1 MSKLKKLSLTSW
13 ILLSLV
19 AGIVFGI
26 VINLIMASGVDASF
40 KSMIDAYLING
51 VFELFGQ
58 IFIKSIK
65 MLVVPLVL
73 ISLIC
78 GVTGIG
84 DMSKLGRVGGKALV
98 FYLSTTAVAI
108 TFALLIAQ
116 IIDPGE
122 GITIPTNTDNFSAGE
137 APGILEVLLN
147 IIPSNPFESMMKGEM
162 LQVIFFALLVGI
174 SIASLGKRALTLLK
188 FFDELNEVVMKM
200 VTIVMLVAPIGVFC
214 LVANVTAKL
223 GFDIL
228 INLFIYIL
236 TVLLVLLVHF
246 FVTYGGIFTVFT
258 RLNFFTFI
266 KKMYSAMLVAFSTSS
281 SNATIPV
288 TMTALTNKMGA
299 SKGVSS
305 FTVPFGAT
313 INMDGTAIMQGV
325 AVVFISQIYGIDISL
340 TGYLMVIL
348 TATLASI
355 GTAGVPGVGM
365 ITLSMVLVQAGL
377 PVEAI
382 SIIFGIDRILDM
394 SRTVVNVCGD
404 ATATMV
410 IAKSEGE
417 LNEDIFNDPNADA
430 DLDPDSVWEDIEEKV
445 HETHEFYE
453 KK

>member
-40 KSMIDAYLING
+40 KTMIDAYLING

-137 APGILEVLLN
+137 PPGILQVLLN

-200 VTIVMLVAPIGVFC
+200 VTIVMLVAPIGVFA

-258 RLNFFTFI
+258 RLNFFKFI

>member
-26 VINLIMASGVDASF
+26 AINLIVNSGVDPSF
-40 KSMIDAYLING
+40 KAFIDSYLING

-98 FYLSTTAVAI
+98 FYLSTTAIAI

-122 GITIPTNTDNFSAGE
+122 GISITANTDGFSAGE
-137 APGILEVLLN
+137 PPGLLQVLLN

-174 SIASLGKRALTLLK
+174 SIASLGKKALTLLK
-188 FFDELNEVVMKM
+188 FFDELNEVIMKM
-200 VTIVMLVAPIGVFC
+200 VTLVMLVAPVGVFC

-228 INLFIYIL
+228 VNLFIYIL

-246 FVTYGGIFTVFT
+246 FVTYGGLFTLLT
-258 RLNFFTFI
+258 RLNFITFI

-288 TMTALTNKMGA
+288 TMSALTNKMGA

-404 ATATMV
+404 ATATMI

-417 LNEDIFNDPNADA
+417 LKEEVFNDPNADA
-430 DLDPDSVWEDIEEKV
+430 DLDPDTVWEDIEEKI
-445 HETHEFYE
+445 HETHELYE
-453 KK
+453 KN

>member
-1 MSKLKKLSLTSW
+1 
-13 ILLSLV
+13 
-19 AGIVFGI
+19 
-26 VINLIMASGVDASF
+26 
-40 KSMIDAYLING
+40 
-51 VFELFGQ
+51 
-58 IFIKSIK
+58 
-65 MLVVPLVL
+65 
-73 ISLIC
+73 
-78 GVTGIG
+78 
-84 DMSKLGRVGGKALV
+84 
-98 FYLSTTAVAI
+98 
-108 TFALLIAQ
+108 
-116 IIDPGE
+116 
-122 GITIPTNTDNFSAGE
+122 
-137 APGILEVLLN
+137 
-147 IIPSNPFESMMKGEM
+147 
-162 LQVIFFALLVGI
+162 
-174 SIASLGKRALTLLK
+174 
-188 FFDELNEVVMKM
+188 
-200 VTIVMLVAPIGVFC
+200 
-214 LVANVTAKL
+214 
-223 GFDIL
+223 
-228 INLFIYIL
+228 
-236 TVLLVLLVHF
+236 
-246 FVTYGGIFTVFT
+246 
-258 RLNFFTFI
+258 
-266 KKMYSAMLVAFSTSS
+266 MLVAFSTSS

>member
-26 VINLIMASGVDASF
+26 VINLILASGVDASF
-40 KSMIDAYLING
+40 KTMIDAYLING

-58 IFIKSIK
+58 VFIKSIK

-73 ISLIC
+73 VSLIC

-84 DMSKLGRVGGKALV
+84 DMSKLGRVGGKALL

-108 TFALLIAQ
+108 SFALVIAQ

-137 APGILEVLLN
+137 PPGILEVLLN

-200 VTIVMLVAPIGVFC
+200 VTIVMLVAPVGVFC

-258 RLNFFTFI
+258 RLSFIKFI

-325 AVVFISQIYGIDISL
+325 AVVFISQIYGIDISMM
-340 TGYLMVIL
+340 GYLMVIL

-417 LNEDIFNDPNADA
+417 LNEDVFNDPNADK
-430 DLDPDSVWEDIEEKV
+430 DLDPDTVWEDIEEKV
-445 HETHEFYE
+445 HESHEVYD

>member
-13 ILLSLV
+13 ILLSLI

-26 VINLIMASGVDASF
+26 SLNLILNSSVDASF
-40 KSMIDAYLING
+40 KTFIDSYMING

-58 IFIKSIK
+58 LFIKSIK

-84 DMSKLGRVGGKALV
+84 DISKLGRVGGKALV
-98 FYLSTTAVAI
+98 FYLLTTAVAI
-108 TFALLIAQ
+108 SFALLIAH
-116 IIDPGE
+116 IINPGD
-122 GITIPTNTDNFSAGE
+122 GITIAANTDNFTAGE
-137 APGILEVLLN
+137 PPGLLQVLLN
-147 IIPSNPFESMMKGEM
+147 IIPSNPFESMAKGEM

-174 SIASLGKRALTLLK
+174 SIASLGKRAMMLLK
-188 FFDELNEVVMKM
+188 FFDQLNEVIMKM
-200 VTIVMLVAPIGVFC
+200 VTLVMLIAPIGVFC

-246 FVTYGGIFTVFT
+246 FVTYGGLFTIFT

-288 TMTALTNKMGA
+288 TMTALTKKMGA
-299 SKGVSS
+299 SKGVAS

-325 AVVFISQIYGIDISL
+325 AVVFISQIYAVDISM

-348 TATLASI
+348 TATLASV

-404 ATATMV
+404 ATVTMI

-417 LNEDIFNDPNADA
+417 LNEDIFNDPNADK
-430 DLDPDSVWEDIEEKV
+430 DLDPDSVWENIEEKV
-445 HETHEFYE
+445 HETHEYYE
-453 KK
+453 KN

>member
-26 VINLIMASGVDASF
+26 FINLIMASGVDASF
-40 KSMIDAYLING
+40 KTIIDAYLING

-58 IFIKSIK
+58 VFIKSIK

-73 ISLIC
+73 VSLIC

-108 TFALLIAQ
+108 SFALLIAQ

-288 TMTALTNKMGA
+288 TMSALTNKMGA

-417 LNEDIFNDPNADA
+417 LNEDIFNDPYADA
-430 DLDPDSVWEDIEEKV
+430 DLDPDTVWEEIEEKV
-445 HETHEFYE
+445 HETHEYYE